1 MIEDMAEDIDI
12 IDTVQDQDQD
22 LVQERDVE
30 CQGRQMIQVP
40 NPSIH
45 VQQV

>member
-30 CQGRQMIQVP
+30 GQNRQMIQVP
-40 NPSIH
+40 SPNIH